1 MLLMSNAEIPNHV
14 VIIPDGNRR
23 WAKQNNVPL
32 ELAYDKGI
40 RKLGDVAKWAD
51 EAGVKILTFWGFS
64 TENAK
69 RSNEELNILFSLF
82 ERYLKR
88 ALEERVKEGVRV
100 DFFGRLQ
107 IFPKSIRDMME
118 KIKQKSDPTADKRL
132 IFLMGYGGRQEIV
145 DTVNL
150 ILKKGIKEVDE
161 NVFSNHLYTAGLP
174 DPDLLIRTSGEQR
187 LSGCLPWQTVYT
199 ELYFCKVLWPDFS
212 KEDLYNALEE
222 YKRRKRRFGK

>member
-1 MLLMSNAEIPNHV
+1 MNNSEIPNHV

-32 ELAYDKGI
+32 ELAYDRGI
-40 RKLGDVAKWAD
+40 RKLGDVVKWAD

-69 RSNEELNILFSLF
+69 RGEKELNILFSLF

-88 ALEERVKEGVRV
+88 ALEERVRENVRV
-100 DFFGRLQ
+100 DFFGRLYL
-107 IFPKSIRDMME
+107 FPKSIRDMME
-118 KIKQKSDPTADKRL
+118 KIKQKYSNVEGEKRL

-145 DTVNL
+145 DAVNL
-150 ILKKGIKEVDE
+150 ILKRGIKRVDE
-161 NVFSNHLYTAGLP
+161 NIFSNHLYTTGVP
-174 DPDLLIRTSGEQR
+174 DPDLLIMTSGEQR

-199 ELYFCKVLWPDFS
+199 ELYFCKTLWPDFS
-212 KEDLYNALEE
+212 KKDFHDALDE
-222 YKRRKRRFGK
+222 YKKRKRRFGK